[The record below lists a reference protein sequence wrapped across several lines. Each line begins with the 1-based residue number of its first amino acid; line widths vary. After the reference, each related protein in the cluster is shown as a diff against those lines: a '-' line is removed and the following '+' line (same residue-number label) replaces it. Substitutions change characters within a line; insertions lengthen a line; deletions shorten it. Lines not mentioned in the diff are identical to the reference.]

1 MKLAPDLTDQD
12 WHKHKMNLDIE
23 APSVAWQIAF
33 DNFYQARLSSRYF
46 SPISAIA
53 SSQDKSGEGFSI
65 VAILMTL
72 VEFLETTYTGQNFN
86 PNHKQ
91 ATPYEYGLGQSTR
104 IFVGFFL
111 NRAPFSGSITEASA
125 AEIYSSV
132 RCGLLHEARTCGGWL
147 IRVAKSEG
155 CCPVRGIDPVGKII
169 FRDKF
174 LEEMEAAVVALRTAM
189 LAPDQA
195 GKELRAA
202 FIRKMDGI
210 CQP

>member
-1 MKLAPDLTDQD
+1 MKLALRLTDQD
-12 WHKHKMNLDIE
+12 WRVHEAKLDIE
-23 APSVAWQIAF
+23 APSKAWEIAF
-33 DNFYQARLSSRYF
+33 DDFYQARLYSRYF
-46 SPISAIA
+46 SPIAAIA
-53 SSQDKSGEGFSI
+53 SSHDKLGEGFSI

-86 PNHKQ
+86 PNRKK

-104 IFVGFFL
+104 IFVSFFL

-132 RCGLLHEARTCGGWL
+132 RCGLLHEARTCGGWR
-147 IRVAKSEG
+147 IGVAKSEG
-155 CCPVRGIDPVGKII
+155 CCPLRAIDPVGKII

-202 FIRKMDGI
+202 FVRKMDGI